1 MTVISVSLTNDLLDR
16 LDQFVKESGYSSRS
30 EALRLAI
37 RDVLNE
43 YNLTKIQRGEL
54 LSTVTIIS
62 QTEEVGA
69 HLGLIDLR
77 NGFDDLIFGNMHM
90 HIEGGYCIEI
100 FLVKGP
106 SEKIVSFVNKSK
118 AIRGVIDV
126 THTVTPVSEES

>member
-16 LDQFVKESGYSSRS
+16 LDQFVEESGYSSRS
-30 EALRLAI
+30 EALRLAV

-77 NGFDDLIFGNMHM
+77 NGFDNLIFGNMHM

-106 SEKIVSFVNKSK
+106 SDKIMNFVNKSK

>member
-1 MTVISVSLTNDLLDR
+1 MTVISVSLTNELLDR
-16 LDQFVKESGYSSRS
+16 LDEFVEESGYSSRS

-43 YNLTKIQRGEL
+43 YKLSRMQRGDL

-62 QTEEVGA
+62 ESEESRTHV
-69 HLGLIDLR
+69 GLIDLR
-77 NGFDDLIFGNMHM
+77 NGYDDLIFGNMHL

-106 SEKIVSFVNKSK
+106 SNRILDFVNKSK
-118 AIRGVIDV
+118 TIRGVIEV
-126 THTVTPVSEES
+126 NHTLTPIIQDS

>member
-16 LDQFVKESGYSSRS
+16 LDQFVEESGYSSRS

-43 YNLTKIQRGEL
+43 YKLTKMQRGEV

-62 QTEEVGA
+62 ESDESSV
-69 HLGLIDLR
+69 HMGLIDLR
-77 NGFDDLIFGNMHM
+77 NGYDDLIFGNMHL
-90 HIEGGYCIEI
+90 HIDGGYCIEI

-106 SEKIVSFVNKSK
+106 SDKILNFVNKSK
-118 AIRGVIDV
+118 GIRGVIEV
-126 THTVTPVSEES
+126 NHTLTPMTPKS

>member
-1 MTVISVSLTNDLLDR
+1 MTVISVSLTSDLLDR
-16 LDQFVKESGYSSRS
+16 LDQFVDENGYSSRS

-37 RDVLNE
+37 RDVLNQ
-43 YNLTKIQRGEL
+43 YQLTKMQREEL

-62 QTEEVGA
+62 QVDETA
-69 HLGLIDLR
+69 THLGLIDLR
-77 NGFDDLIFGNMHM
+77 NGFDEFIFGNMHL

-106 SEKIVSFVNKSK
+106 SEKILSFVNKSK

-126 THTVTPVSEES
+126 NHTLTPVTE

>member
-1 MTVISVSLTNDLLDR
+1 MTVISVSLTNDLLTR
-16 LDQFVKESGYSSRS
+16 LDQFVKELGYSSRS

-37 RDVLNE
+37 RDVLTD
-43 YNLTKIQRGEL
+43 YKLTKMQRGEL

-62 QTEEVGA
+62 ESEETST

-77 NGFDDLIFGNMHM
+77 NGFDEIIFGNMHL

-106 SEKIVSFVNKSK
+106 SEEILSFVNKSK

-126 THTVTPVSEES
+126 NHTLTPMT